1 MSGRRA
7 GALVGVAAVVGSLL
21 AGSSVAT
28 AAPASAHICIPV
40 IWPCDDPTPEPS
52 DTPTPT
58 ATPDATSTP
67 SASATAEPGDGDDAK
82 SDDANSDD
90 TTSDDT
96 SEKDDK
102 AEAAPKTWSLIKD
115 DDSQIFTQ
123 PAAQLGS
130 DSLSFSGLKGIA
142 LVKLTTADG
151 KKVTAI
157 RLRADRITI
166 KGFSLTVRAATGPK
180 LVTTADTMTLEGN
193 VNVYVNSLTATTAG
207 GASYTL
213 GADTPPPA
221 DGVTPKLLRVTLGLV
236 GSSADSITYTNT
248 DQQMH
253 E

>member
-1 MSGRRA
+1 MSRRRA

-21 AGSSVAT
+21 AGTSMAT

-40 IWPCDDPTPEPS
+40 IWPCDDPTPAPS
-52 DTPTPT
+52 DTPTPSVSAT
-58 ATPDATSTP
+58 ATPSP
-67 SASATAEPGDGDDAK
+67 SASATADPGDDDGTGAKGDDSDAPK
-82 SDDANSDD
+82 DDAD
-90 TTSDDT
+90 
-96 SEKDDK
+96 
-102 AEAAPKTWSLIKD
+102 AAPKTWSLIKD

-123 PAAQLGS
+123 PPAQLGS

-142 LVKLTTADG
+142 LVRLTLADG
-151 KKVTAI
+151 KKIAAI

-166 KGFSLTVRAATGPK
+166 TGFSLTVRAATGPK

-207 GASYTL
+207 GKSYTL

-221 DGVTPKLLRVTLGLV
+221 DGITPKLLRVTLGLV